1 MAPPSK
7 GYRRRLN
14 LRVPLALYVAV
25 AQASARAGTDIN
37 DWCTTALTKAAEEQ
51 R

>member
-1 MAPPSK
+1 MPPPSK

-25 AQASARAGTDIN
+25 AQAAARAGTDIN
-37 DWCTTALTKAAEEQ
+37 DWCTTALANATEDG

>member
-1 MAPPSK
+1 MAQQSK

-25 AQASARAGTDIN
+25 AGAAARAGTDIN
-37 DWCTTALTKAAEEQ
+37 DWCNAALAKAAEES

>member
-14 LRVPLALYVAV
+14 LRVPLSVYVAV
-25 AQASARAGTDIN
+25 AGAAARAGTDIN
-37 DWCTTALTKAAEEQ
+37 DWCTTVLTKAAEDA